1 MPTTQVD
8 GFRVVSGSRRRV
20 GDSDGVTAVGG
31 GDLDIVALELAFP
44 GVVVVAGLSAGRAVP
59 GRGYGCRR

>member
-1 MPTTQVD
+1 M
-8 GFRVVSGSRRRV
+8 SGSWHRV

-31 GDLDIVALELAFP
+31 GDLDIEVLELAFP